1 MLDAV
6 EPMRARVTV
15 HVSHET
21 LAAGLQLNGPEPIAS
36 SVTLSPAQPYKL
48 SRTTS
53 TEHWALAQFPHTIA
67 KNAIQLRM
75 PKVREYFHA
84 TLFSM
89 SKRFALK
96 STYIPNVGWDEL

>member
-6 EPMRARVTV
+6 DPIRARVTV

-21 LAAGLQLNGPEPIAS
+21 LAAGLQLNGPAPMAS

-53 TEHWALAQFPHTIA
+53 TEHWALAQFPHTKAVI
-67 KNAIQLRM
+67 AIQIRI
-75 PKVREYFHA
+75 PKGRE
-84 TLFSM
+84 
-89 SKRFALK
+89 
-96 STYIPNVGWDEL
+96 